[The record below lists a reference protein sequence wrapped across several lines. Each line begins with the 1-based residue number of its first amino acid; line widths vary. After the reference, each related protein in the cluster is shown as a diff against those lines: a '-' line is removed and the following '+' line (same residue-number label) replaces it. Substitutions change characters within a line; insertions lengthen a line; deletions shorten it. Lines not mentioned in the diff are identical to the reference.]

1 MLKLTVG
8 EVIRRLSPYRTVTG
22 DEYKKLTVVF
32 ALMEPVY
39 SFNDQRSW
47 TDVYHLDGRVYQVTG
62 SFSDADEIVEV
73 LND

>member
-1 MLKLTVG
+1 
-8 EVIRRLSPYRTVTG
+8 
-22 DEYKKLTVVF
+22 
-32 ALMEPVY
+32 MEPVY

-62 SFSDADEIVEV
+62 SFGDADEIVEV